1 VRSDYD
7 IAEADD
13 GLEIRGVT
21 RRELT
26 EALQL
31 LNLFRGIEGEDVV
44 GGRATY
50 DWPLRQLRNAIVHDP
65 QGGAHFREFLELFNT
80 IRTLQAEHVEAS
92 REELLRA
99 LMGHGV
105 SLTPA
110 ATLSQAKRLAAHRN
124 ALLATPFHTY
134 ASLSEQRGDSS
145 ESTTRTWVARRRQSH
160 KLFTVDHDGRTLI
173 PMFQFDEHGKLRDE
187 LAPILSVLAEGGVR
201 GWSLW
206 TWLTSPTSFLSGE
219 VPERVAST
227 DPARALRAAQRF
239 AAGAAA

>member
-1 VRSDYD
+1 MTSDYD
-7 IAEADD
+7 IAEVSD
-13 GLEIRGVT
+13 GLEVRGVT
-21 RRELT
+21 RGELT

-31 LNLFRGIEGEDVV
+31 LNLFGNVEGEYEAA
-44 GGRATY
+44 G
-50 DWPLRQLRNAIVHDP
+50 LLQLRNAIVHDRGP
-65 QGGAHFREFLELFNT
+65 HFREFLQLFNAV
-80 IRTLQAEHVEAS
+80 RALQAEHVEAS

-110 ATLSQAKRLAAHRN
+110 ATLSQSKRLATHRN

-134 ASLSEQRGDSS
+134 ASLSELRDST
-145 ESTTRTWVARRRQSH
+145 ESSTRTWVARRRQAH
-160 KLFTVDHDGRTLI
+160 QLFTVDHAGRTLI
-173 PMFQFDEHGKLRDE
+173 PAFQFDEHGNLRTE
-187 LAPILSVLAEGGVR
+187 LAPILAALAEGEVWD
-201 GWSLW
+201 WSLW

-219 VPERVAST
+219 VPQRVATS

>member
-1 VRSDYD
+1 MMSDYD
-7 IAEADD
+7 IAEVDD

-31 LNLFRGIEGEDVV
+31 LNLFGGTEGQYEAI
-44 GGRATY
+44 GLTAY
-50 DWPLRQLRNAIVHDP
+50 DWSLPQLRNAIVHDP
-65 QGGAHFREFLELFNT
+65 QGGAHFREFLELFNA

-110 ATLSQAKRLAAHRN
+110 ATLSQSKRLATHRN

-134 ASLSEQRGDSS
+134 TSLSEQRDSS
-145 ESTTRTWVARRRQSH
+145 ESNTRTWVARRRQAH

-173 PMFQFDEHGKLRDE
+173 PAFQFDEHGKLRTE
-187 LAPILSVLAEGGVR
+187 LAPILAALVQGGVR
-201 GWSLW
+201 DWSLW

-219 VPERVAST
+219 VPERTATT

>member
-1 VRSDYD
+1 MSDYV
-7 IAEADD
+7 IAEVDD
-13 GLEIRGVT
+13 GLEVRGVT
-21 RRELT
+21 RGELT

-31 LNLFRGIEGEDVV
+31 LNFFGGTEGPHE
-44 GGRATY
+44 AFA
-50 DWPLRQLRNAIVHDP
+50 LLQLRNALVHDP
-65 QGGAHFREFLELFNT
+65 QGGAHIREFIEVFKA

-110 ATLSQAKRLAAHRN
+110 ATLSQSKRLAAHRN

-134 ASLSEQRGDSS
+134 KSLSEQRNSS
-145 ESTTRTWVARRRQSH
+145 ESNTRTWVARRRQAH
-160 KLFTVDHDGRTLI
+160 QLFTVDHGGRTLI
-173 PMFQFDEHGKLRDE
+173 PAFQFDEHGKLRAE
-187 LAPILSVLAEGGVR
+187 LAPILAALANGGVR
-201 GWSLW
+201 DWSLW

-219 VPERVAST
+219 VPERTATT

>member
-1 VRSDYD
+1 MMSEYQ
-7 IAEADD
+7 IAEVDD
-13 GLEIRGVT
+13 GLEIRGIT
-21 RRELT
+21 RGQLT

-31 LNLFRGIEGEDVV
+31 LNLFGGTEGQHEAIGLTV
-44 GGRATY
+44 Y
-50 DWPLRQLRNAIVHDP
+50 DWSLLQLRNAIVHDP
-65 QGGAHFREFLELFNT
+65 QGGAHVREFLELFT
-80 IRTLQAEHVEAS
+80 AIRTLQAEHVEAS

-110 ATLSQAKRLAAHRN
+110 ATLSQSKRLATHRN

-134 ASLSEQRGDSS
+134 TSLSEQRGSS
-145 ESTTRTWVARRRQSH
+145 ESSTRTWVARCRQAH

-173 PMFQFDEHGKLRDE
+173 PAFQLDEHGKLRTE
-187 LAPILSVLAEGGVR
+187 LAPILEALAQGGLR
-201 GWSLW
+201 DWSLW

-219 VPERVAST
+219 VPERIATT

>member
-1 VRSDYD
+1 MMSDFD
-7 IAEADD
+7 IAEVGD

-21 RRELT
+21 RGELT
-26 EALQL
+26 TALQL
-31 LNLFRGIEGEDVV
+31 LSLIGDTEGAYEAI
-44 GGRATY
+44 G
-50 DWPLRQLRNAIVHDP
+50 LRQLRNAIVHDP
-65 QGGAHFREFLELFNT
+65 QGGAHFREFLELFNA

-110 ATLSQAKRLAAHRN
+110 ATLQQSKRLATHRN

-134 ASLSEQRGDSS
+134 TSLSEQRDSS
-145 ESTTRTWVARRRQSH
+145 ESNTRTWVARRRQAH

-173 PMFQFDEHGKLRDE
+173 PAFQFDEHGELRTE
-187 LAPILSVLAEGGVR
+187 LAPLLAALAQRGVR
-201 GWSLW
+201 DWSLW

-219 VPERVAST
+219 VPERIATT

>member
-1 VRSDYD
+1 MPDYD
-7 IAEADD
+7 IAEVGD

-21 RRELT
+21 RGELT

-31 LNLFRGIEGEDVV
+31 LNIFGGTEGPYAAI
-44 GGRATY
+44 GRTAY
-50 DWPLRQLRNAIVHDP
+50 GYP
-65 QGGAHFREFLELFNT
+65 QSGAHLREFLELFNAV
-80 IRTLQAEHVEAS
+80 RALQAEHVEAS

-105 SLTPA
+105 SLTPT
-110 ATLSQAKRLAAHRN
+110 ATLSQSKRLATHRN
-124 ALLATPFHTY
+124 ALLATPSHTY
-134 ASLSEQRGDSS
+134 TSLSEQRDSS
-145 ESTTRTWVARRRQSH
+145 ESSTRTWVARRRQAH

-173 PMFQFDEHGKLRDE
+173 PAFQFDEHGRLRTE
-187 LAPILSVLAEGGVR
+187 LAPILTVLAEGGVR
-201 GWSLW
+201 DWSLW

-219 VPERVAST
+219 VPERIATT

>member
-1 VRSDYD
+1 MSDVD
-7 IAEADD
+7 IAEVGD
-13 GLEIRGVT
+13 GLEVRGVT
-21 RRELT
+21 RGELT
-26 EALQL
+26 TALHL
-31 LNLFRGIEGEDVV
+31 LGLIGEIKGASDAI
-44 GGRATY
+44 GMQ
-50 DWPLRQLRNAIVHDP
+50 QLRNAMVHAP
-65 QGGAHFREFLELFNT
+65 QGGAHFGEFLEMFNVV
-80 IRTLQAEHVEAS
+80 RTLQAEHVEAS

-110 ATLSQAKRLAAHRN
+110 ATLQQSKRLATHRN

-134 ASLSEQRGDSS
+134 TSLSEQRDSS
-145 ESTTRTWVARRRQSH
+145 ESNTRTWVARRRQAH

-173 PMFQFDEHGKLRDE
+173 PAFQFDEQGELRTE
-187 LAPILSVLAEGGVR
+187 LAPLLAALVKGGVR
-201 GWSLW
+201 DWSLW

-219 VPERVAST
+219 VPEHIATT